1 MRGAKYIGLE
11 VYQATIS
18 VAVLHATGKLVLLPG
33 KFQLVNYKRPRQF
46 SLVTKSHSLAEEIY
60 GCPSLT
66 GNTD

>member
-33 KFQLVNYKRPRQF
+33 KFQLVNYKRPYQF
-46 SLVTKSHSLAEEIY
+46 SLGSHILWRNKYMVA
-60 GCPSLT
+60 LL
-66 GNTD
+66 